1 MKRIRKRRKSRII
14 KPLSEC
20 RWSTAWRTCWAAR
33 WNSSPNWWL
42 NDKVFICLCSFQSL
56 PVLQWF
62 AQQSCEGQADWE
74 HHQLHPVHNQFQEP
88 RISILNLTS
97 LYFHRLPSRS
107 RLGSHQPMV
116 SGWPDNK
123 QIAKQENFLRQLLT
137 RGLNT
142 TRSIPLKPKSEIF
155 AGIPFTWKQR
165 ISQLLFVTHI
175 FTLNSTTRLL
185 AKTMSRSIIIS
196 FLLMFCSCILIP
208 VILGGTCPKVFKAF
222 LLKRSPKN
230 KFCIKIK
237 QITCP
242 RKTRSLV
249 NLNGL
254 SLYSLNTSYYWVHH
268 LPGLP
273 IMYINVVLLYVCSIL
288 L

>member
-1 MKRIRKRRKSRII
+1 MQNGQTFVWMSLIKGMENLLGSTMKFFTWLMIEWQGFDLQKLYLFCNDLLNNLVKARQIENITN
-14 KPLSEC
+14 
-20 RWSTAWRTCWAAR
+20 STQ
-33 WNSSPNWWL
+33 
-42 NDKVFICLCSFQSL
+42 FIVNFRSLEFQFL
-56 PVLQWF
+56 IWHCF
-62 AQQSCEGQADWE
+62 
-74 HHQLHPVHNQFQEP
+74 
-88 RISILNLTS
+88 IS
-97 LYFHRLPSRS
+97 RLPSRS

-123 QIAKQENFLRQLLT
+123 QIAKEENFFSQLLT

-208 VILGGTCPKVFKAF
+208 VILGGTCPKVFQSIPFK
-222 LLKRSPKN
+222 
-230 KFCIKIK
+230 KISK
-237 QITCP
+237 
-242 RKTRSLV
+242 K
-249 NLNGL
+249 
-254 SLYSLNTSYYWVHH
+254 
-268 LPGLP
+268 
-273 IMYINVVLLYVCSIL
+273 
-288 L
+288 